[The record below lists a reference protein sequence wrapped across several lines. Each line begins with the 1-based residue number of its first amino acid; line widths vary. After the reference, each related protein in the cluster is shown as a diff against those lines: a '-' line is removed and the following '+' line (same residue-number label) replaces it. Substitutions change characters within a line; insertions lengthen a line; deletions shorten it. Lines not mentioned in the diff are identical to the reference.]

1 MRQLIAGNWKMNGLT
16 AQAAAIATPLRQA
29 PMGDAP
35 QLACDLLVCPPFTQ
49 LAAVAQA
56 LAGSAVAVGGHIT
69 GVAQFCFDGPC
80 RSSVSLNMGT
90 FLNNQSNDL
99 LPIYGTAGLT
109 LGVSKLVSLL
119 VEPGFG
125 SVLGSGSFAGD
136 GGSVFFLDYGVR
148 LSGEHFGFDLAF
160 VRPFGTDVDGL
171 IVGFPWVGFTYRTS
185 GSPRTQ
191 PPAAVSMAMA
201 R

>member
-1 MRQLIAGNWKMNGLT
+1 
-16 AQAAAIATPLRQA
+16 
-29 PMGDAP
+29 
-35 QLACDLLVCPPFTQ
+35 
-49 LAAVAQA
+49 
-56 LAGSAVAVGGHIT
+56 
-69 GVAQFCFDGPC
+69 
-80 RSSVSLNMGT
+80 MGT